1 MSRMPGKDTRTRFQG
16 VFARHQ
22 HHCAL
27 EEGRRCNCKPSY
39 YGVCY
44 DPARHKR
51 VKTKRMRTAD
61 GARNARADLAR
72 MIEAGEAPIANAVR
86 LTDARERFVKAARE
100 GRALNKHGHRYKP
113 RTIDN
118 LEESLVLH
126 VEPELGTRRLSRIGR
141 GEIQAIVDELSPA
154 LSGSRVRSVVNAVR
168 SLYRWAQDR
177 DYASH
182 NPAALVRL
190 PAMDATPIERVA
202 PPADFADLLAAL
214 PLDDALPYAL
224 AGYAMGRRAQIVHL
238 RWEEVDLKIGAIEWG
253 VEWEAR
259 KYEASRRV
267 VPTAPPLLAMLKRAY
282 LEQGR
287 PDGRHKVCP
296 PRGNNNNRSGL
307 LDTPGLGVRARK
319 AWGEAGL
326 TPITL
331 QESRHTAATWLDA
344 AGVPPKIASVLMG
357 HATPQRQP
365 GAAHITLARYTHALP
380 EDIEDARNKLAAYL
394 EKHQDVKAKD
404 G

>member
-1 MSRMPGKDTRTRFQG
+1 MPGMPGKDTKTRYQG

-22 HHCAL
+22 QHCPIG
-27 EEGRRCNCKPSY
+27 EGSRCTCKPSY

-44 DPARHKR
+44 DRTRKKR
-51 VKTKRMRTAD
+51 VKTKRMTTAEA
-61 GARNARADLAR
+61 ARNARADLAR
-72 MIEAGEAPIANAVR
+72 MLEAGEAPITNAVR

-118 LEESLVLH
+118 IEESLLLH
-126 VEPELGTRRLSRIGR
+126 VEPELGTKRLSHIGR
-141 GEIQAIVDELSPA
+141 GDIQAIVDELAPT

-182 NPAALVRL
+182 DPAALVRL
-190 PAMDATPIERVA
+190 PAMDATPIDRVA
-202 PPADFADLLAAL
+202 SPAEFADLLAAL
-214 PLDDALPYAL
+214 PLEDALPYAL

-238 RWEEVDLKIGAIEWG
+238 LWEEVDLKVGAIEWG

-267 VPTAPPLLAMLKRAY
+267 VPTVPPLVAMLKRAY

-287 PDGRHKVCP
+287 PDGKRKVCP

-307 LDTPGLGVRARK
+307 LDTPSLGVRARK
-319 AWGEAGL
+319 AWTRGGL

-331 QESRHTAATWLDA
+331 QESRHGGHV
-344 AGVPPKIASVLMG
+344 AGRRRCPA
-357 HATPQRQP
+357 
-365 GAAHITLARYTHALP
+365 
-380 EDIEDARNKLAAYL
+380 
-394 EKHQDVKAKD
+394 
-404 G
+404 